1 MSAMIADFLDELDKA
16 GYGDKC
22 QTERCTRSVK
32 YQIVVCWVC
41 VPCAKTFGV

>member
-22 QTERCTRSVK
+22 QTEHCSPSVN
-32 YQIVVCWVC
+32 YQIVVC
-41 VPCAKTFGV
+41 